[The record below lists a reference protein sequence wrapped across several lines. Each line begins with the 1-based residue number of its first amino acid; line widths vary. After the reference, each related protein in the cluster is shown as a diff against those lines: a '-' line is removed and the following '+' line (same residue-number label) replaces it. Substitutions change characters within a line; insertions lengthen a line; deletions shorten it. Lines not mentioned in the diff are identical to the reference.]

1 MAPPTAGDGC
11 EAQHGRGPDTPRPGD
26 NGRIEVQTPA
36 RRAEVH
42 TSAAGLRTLGP
53 RQRAHRVEQPRGR
66 TSHDSTE
73 GRGEDVTAT
82 PTTAI
87 DPRVAPE
94 IVSSVF
100 YGASVSDTLALLV
113 AEMSDV
119 PRLTWGNEG
128 SVHLL
133 GYALEDL
140 CGLPVAQLLPSLR
153 GSELKLLLRR
163 ERAARMNL
171 PVRTASGVF
180 TECVVVCTPTPTG
193 RMWNLRVISADNEQ
207 ERALR
212 ATADA
217 HEQRF
222 ATLTE
227 RSPIPTLLSEQ
238 GMRLAHVN
246 DAFCSLVGLQSEQL
260 LGTGWM
266 GSVHPDDLDHV
277 IEQVAVV
284 LGGGDSEA
292 HARLLLQ
299 DGGERMTVIRFA
311 HLFTP
316 GVGAGFVGTIEDIT
330 ERLAFE
336 TRLAHQANHDPL
348 TGLPNR
354 TLLAGHV
361 AERFVRGATGLAC
374 LFLDLDDF
382 KVVNDSLG
390 HAAGDELL
398 IEVAERLR
406 AVVRPGDLVARF
418 GGDEFVVVCEDV
430 DEDDAV
436 ALAQRIG
443 AALAAPVRLGGVD
456 VRPHASV
463 GVTVQADEHTSPDD
477 LIRDCDIAMYQAKNG
492 GKGRITV
499 LDHQAR
505 AEARDKLRLVAD
517 LRDAIERREI
527 TLLYQPIFGTVD
539 GSSTAVESLARWQ
552 HAERGPISPVTFVP
566 LAEESGLIGPL
577 GSLVLDETC
586 RQLGEWDALLGPD
599 APCRA
604 NVNVSALQLDDN
616 LHGLVVAALER
627 HDLHPSR
634 LSIEITESAL
644 MQDPAAARQILQQL
658 RDLGVQ
664 LAIDDFGT
672 GYSSLAYLRHLPVD
686 CLKVDRTF
694 VAELA
699 EGHTEIATA
708 VIALAGSLG
717 LSTVAEG
724 VETPE
729 MVAQLTRMGATYLQG
744 FGLAQPMS
752 GAGAAAWYAQ
762 RATAAAGGLTALP
775 SLPVPREPSP

>member
-1 MAPPTAGDGC
+1 MTAIPTAI
-11 EAQHGRGPDTPRPGD
+11 A
-26 NGRIEVQTPA
+26 
-36 RRAEVH
+36 
-42 TSAAGLRTLGP
+42 
-53 RQRAHRVEQPRGR
+53 
-66 TSHDSTE
+66 
-73 GRGEDVTAT
+73 
-82 PTTAI
+82 

-100 YGASVSDTLALLV
+100 YGAAVSTSLALLV
-113 AEMSDV
+113 AETV
-119 PRLTWGNEG
+119 GGEPRITWGNEG
-128 SVHLL
+128 AMHLL

-140 CGLPVAQLLPSLR
+140 RDLPVAHLLPSLR
-153 GSELKLLLRR
+153 GGELKLLLRR
-163 ERAARMNL
+163 ERTARMNL
-171 PVRTASGVF
+171 PFRTASGVF
-180 TECVVVCTPTPTG
+180 TECVVLCTPTPTG
-193 RMWNLRVISADNEQ
+193 RMWNLRIVSADNEQ

-212 ATADA
+212 ATADV
-217 HEQRF
+217 HERRF

-227 RSPIPTLLSEQ
+227 RSPVPTLLSEQ

-266 GSVHPDDLDHV
+266 ACIHPDDLDGV

-284 LGGGDSEA
+284 LGGGDGEA
-292 HARLLLQ
+292 QARLLQ
-299 DGGERMTVIRFA
+299 RDGGERRTVIRFA

-316 GVGAGFVGTIEDIT
+316 GVGAGFVASIEDIT

-354 TLLAGHV
+354 TLLAEHV
-361 AERFVRGATGLAC
+361 AARFVRGQAGLAC
-374 LFLDLDDF
+374 LFLDLDNF

-398 IEVAERLR
+398 VEVADRLR

-436 ALAQRIG
+436 TLAERIG
-443 AALAAPVRLGGVD
+443 AALAEPVRLGGVD

-463 GVTVQADEHTSPDD
+463 GVTVQADEHACADD
-477 LIRDCDIAMYQAKNG
+477 LIRDCDIAMYQAKDG

-499 LDHQAR
+499 LDHHAR
-505 AEARDKLRLVAD
+505 AQARDKLRLVAD
-517 LRDAIERREI
+517 LRDAIERRDI
-527 TLLYQPIFGTVD
+527 ALQYQPIFATAD
-539 GSSTAVESLARWQ
+539 GISTAVESLARWQ
-552 HAERGPISPVTFVP
+552 HAERGPISPTTFVP
-566 LAEESGLIGPL
+566 LAEESGLIGAL

-586 RQLGEWDALLGPD
+586 RQLAEWDRLLGAD
-599 APCRA
+599 APRRA
-604 NVNVSALQLDDN
+604 NVNVSALQLDAN
-616 LHGLVVAALER
+616 LLPLVVAALSG
-627 HDLHPSR
+627 HGLAPGR

-644 MQDPAAARQILQQL
+644 MKDPDSARTVLQQL

-686 CLKVDRTF
+686 CLKVDRSF
-694 VAELA
+694 VAEIA
-699 EGHTEIATA
+699 EGHTEITTA

-729 MVAQLTRMGATYLQG
+729 LAAELTRLGATYLQG
-744 FGLAQPMS
+744 FGLAVPMS

-762 RATAAAGGLTALP
+762 RASPPGSAVPGPRAPLP
-775 SLPVPREPSP
+775 